1 MNYQKLAA
9 FGPLPIRILAGIAF
23 IVYGLPKFSNVAG
36 TEMFLENWDCRR
48 TWQS

>member
-1 MNYQKLAA
+1 MNYQKLTA

-23 IVYGLPKFSNVAG
+23 IVHGLPKFSNVAG

>member
-9 FGPLPIRILAGIAF
+9 FGLLPTRILAAIAF
-23 IVYGLPKFSNVAG
+23 IVHGLPKFSNVAG